1 MNTKRFSVIIFLLVG
16 LIMPITLPRAAQVD
30 QTAIPIAPP
39 TAEPNPRFG
48 AALAMADIDND
59 GLADLVVGAPNADV
73 ASQTDAGQ
81 AFVYLSRLGLE
92 RSTPRILQASTPVAE
107 AHFGA
112 VLLTGDVNN
121 DRIPDILVGA
131 PGDTA
136 GGQSKAGRVYVFHGG
151 AMFDTT
157 ADRVLQAPAP
167 QAGARFGV
175 SIAVGDF
182 NGGGNDIV
190 VGANL
195 TDITTTGTDQM
206 MTTTVDAGQA
216 FVFFGPAFDRL
227 TTTLQAATP
236 EAGARFGTSV
246 AAANLNADTFADVVV
261 GGDRTNVT
269 TGTTTQINAGEAVAF
284 YGAMTAMDAMTGIDT
299 TVDVTLRG
307 ATVQSGTAF
316 ARTMIGGDV
325 NGDGM
330 DDVVVG
336 APLFDAS
343 NSLRD
348 VGEAYVFLAAMN
360 ISATPTASA
369 TVRGAFTSPSYFG
382 TSLALGDVDGDAI
395 VDIIAGAPGTEVSN
409 LANAGRAFIV
419 LSGAPFT
426 GVLNANIVLS
436 APMPTSNSGFGQ
448 AVAAGDINGDTLAD
462 VVIGAPGINRVYI
475 FLANAPVVPSKRN
488 N

>member
-1 MNTKRFSVIIFLLVG
+1 MNTTRLSVIIFLLVG
-16 LIMPITLPRAAQVD
+16 FIMPITMPRAAQVD
-30 QTAIPIAPP
+30 QTPILIAPP
-39 TAEPNPRFG
+39 TAEANARFG
-48 AALAMADIDND
+48 AALAMADVDND
-59 GLADLVVGAPNADV
+59 GLADLIVGVPNADV

-81 AFVYLSRLGLE
+81 VLVYLSRAGLE
-92 RSTPRILQASTPVAE
+92 RSTPRILQASQPVAE

-112 VLLTGDVNN
+112 VLFTADVNN

-136 GGQSKAGRVYVFHGG
+136 GGQSKAGRVYIFHGDVT
-151 AMFDTT
+151 FDTT
-157 ADRVLQAPAP
+157 LDRLLQAPTP

-175 SIAVGDF
+175 AIAVGDF

-195 TDITTTGTDQM
+195 ADITMGMGEM

-216 FVFFGPAFDRL
+216 YVFFAPTFDRL
-227 TTTLQAATP
+227 TTTLQATTP

-246 AAANLNADTFADVVV
+246 AAANLNADMFSDVVV
-261 GGDRTNVT
+261 GGDRSNVAV
-269 TGTTTQINAGEAVAF
+269 GATTQINAGEAVAF

-299 TVDVTLRG
+299 TADATLRG

-316 ARTMIGGDV
+316 ARTMISGDV
-325 NGDGM
+325 NGDGT

-348 VGEAYVFLAAMN
+348 VGEAYVFLGSMS
-360 ISATPTASA
+360 ISATPTAAA

-409 LANAGRAFIV
+409 LPNAGRVFIL

-436 APMPTSNSGFGQ
+436 APMPASNSGFGQ
-448 AVAAGDINGDTLAD
+448 AVAAADINGDTLAD
-462 VVIGAPGINRVYI
+462 VVVGAPGINRVYI
-475 FLANAPVVPSKRN
+475 FLANAPVVPSKVTG
-488 N
+488 